1 MRGQHRHRHRDL
13 PTEPIPVEN
22 IAAVYNQAGDDYI
35 AYADGDPEHLFSFE
49 GLHAYADRRLWS
61 LLETKLNDLRATGA
75 SSVSLLDAGCGP
87 GTWLRRLV
95 THARLLGF
103 SSITARGF
111 DVAQAQIETARRM
124 AHDLAELPGV
134 NLTFDVADLTRP
146 LPEPDASVDI
156 TLCLYSV
163 LSHLPVA
170 RLPEV
175 SAEIARVTRRY
186 FITTVRSVGSTPTIF
201 VDLIEKA
208 RHFKLDH
215 SLDRYEIELSNGRRI
230 AARFHLFTA
239 CELRSSFAHQF
250 DIEDLCGLDIFHN
263 RFVPDRRWNPAS
275 LVADRRLS
283 GHLAQLEEAYARD
296 PCFMER
302 ATHLLLVG
310 RSRHIPEA
318 EHQCVQFPEAAIQGR
333 AFCLPPRVPARLGR
347 RWNGRRFGKAMNG
360 ESAIALCPSAT
371 AISPTARPIG
381 AINSLT
387 GDSTRFNRH

>member
-1 MRGQHRHRHRDL
+1 MEPKMHVQRRHRHSEL
-13 PTEPIPVEN
+13 PTHQIPVEN
-22 IAAVYNQAGDDYI
+22 IAAVYNQAGEDYVT
-35 AYADGDPEHLFSFE
+35 YADGDPERLFSFE

-61 LLETKLNDLRATGA
+61 LLETKLSDLRATGA
-75 SSVSLLDAGCGP
+75 STVSVLDAGCGP

-111 DVAQAQIETARRM
+111 DVAQAQIQTARRM
-124 AHDLAELPGV
+124 AHDLAGLPGV
-134 NLTFDVADLTRP
+134 NLTFDVADLTRR
-146 LPEPDASVDI
+146 LPEADASVDM

-186 FITTVRSVGSTPTIF
+186 FITMVRSIGSTPTIF
-201 VDLIEKA
+201 VDSIEKA

-215 SLDRYEIELSNGRRI
+215 SLDRCEVELANGRRI

-239 CELRSSFAHQF
+239 CELRNYFAPYF

-263 RFVPDRRWNPAS
+263 RFVPDRRWNPTS
-275 LVADRRLS
+275 FRVDHQLT
-283 GHLAQLEEAYARD
+283 GHLAQLEETYARN

-310 RSRHIPEA
+310 CSRHASEPE
-318 EHQCVQFPEAAIQGR
+318 HGYVQFPGAVTPGR
-333 AFCLPPRVPARLGR
+333 AFCLPSPMPGRLGR
-347 RWNGRRFGKAMNG
+347 RLGKVAASARR
-360 ESAIALCPSAT
+360 
-371 AISPTARPIG
+371 
-381 AINSLT
+381 
-387 GDSTRFNRH
+387 

>member
-1 MRGQHRHRHRDL
+1 MDPKMRGQRKHRHSEL
-13 PTEPIPVEN
+13 PTHQIPVEN
-22 IAAVYNQAGDDYI
+22 IAAVYNQAGDDYV

-75 SSVSLLDAGCGP
+75 TSVSLLDAGCGP

-111 DVAQAQIETARRM
+111 DVAQAQIETARRT

-146 LPEPDASVDI
+146 LPEAEASVDM

-163 LSHLPVA
+163 LNHLPVIGL
-170 RLPEV
+170 RKV
-175 SAEIARVTRRY
+175 SAEIARVTRRH

-201 VDLIEKA
+201 VDSIEKA

-215 SLDRYEIELSNGRRI
+215 SLDRYDIELFNGRRI

-239 CELRSSFAHQF
+239 RELKNCFAHQF
-250 DIEDLCGLDIFHN
+250 IIEDLCGLDIFHN

-275 LVADRRLS
+275 FHVDLQLS
-283 GHLAQLEEAYARD
+283 GHLARLEEAYERN
-296 PCFMER
+296 PEFMEH

-310 RSRHIPEA
+310 RSRHAPEP
-318 EHQCVQFPEAAIQGR
+318 EHQCVQFPAAATQGSGG
-333 AFCLPPRVPARLGR
+333 GR
-347 RWNGRRFGKAMNG
+347 QYAQPSALRSKISNCGQVG
-360 ESAIALCPSAT
+360 ESMS
-371 AISPTARPIG
+371 
-381 AINSLT
+381 
-387 GDSTRFNRH
+387 